1 MSRIYVTCIRCMLF
15 YVFFVVYVGT
25 FAIQNV
31 SVSSGAPGELRVTAS
46 FLTNT
51 SAVGVLAIVYSTDN
65 DLDIHYTEARL
76 PQTEIHLTD
85 LSGSAYS
92 TSVFG
97 IEDSGLPF
105 NKAATLPMSINI
117 TQGTHVQ
124 DKVCHVGEGSSVCSM
139 ASPCFIACTST
150 VRLWGQRIGV
160 VHGALVWYGYCGVNE
175 FEVLH

>member
-31 SVSSGAPGELRVTAS
+31 SVSSGAPGELCVTAS

-51 SAVGVLAIVYSTDN
+51 SAVGMLAIVYSTDN

-76 PQTEIHLTD
+76 PQTEILFTD

-92 TSVFG
+92 TSVFD

-117 TQGTHVQ
+117 TPGTHVN
-124 DKVCHVGEGSSVCSM
+124 VCTEQSIPVGEGSSVCSM
-139 ASPCFIACTST
+139 ASPCFIACAST
-150 VRLWGQRIGV
+150 VRLWGQRTGV
-160 VHGALVWYGYCGVNE
+160 VHGALVWFGYCQHRCE
-175 FEVLH
+175 